1 VDCVQHHVRTAL
13 CECDVA
19 CRVEAWWLTTVYGLQ
34 SEVDKVVFS
43 RNCEIC
49 GQAIPWLYG
58 DFEMIYRA
66 EDKNNQLMS
75 CV

>member
-1 VDCVQHHVRTAL
+1 
-13 CECDVA
+13 VA
-19 CRVEAWWLTTVYGLQ
+19 NTVYGLQ